1 MADASG
7 SRPDVGYTFGYY
19 RELAPGL
26 IDFALLLAGQAPP
39 ARGPMRYLELGF
51 GQGVSAN
58 IHAAAS
64 PGEYWGEDFNPAH
77 AGNAAA
83 LAAASGAKATFT
95 DESFADFA
103 ARTDLPEFDYIV
115 LHGIWSWTPA
125 PAHAVILDLVRRR
138 LKPGGVVYVSYNCQ
152 PGWTEVLPLRHL
164 MALVAETDA
173 AEGEAAPA
181 AIDQAFAFA
190 DKLHSVGA
198 GFFAAHPAA
207 KRRLDAIARLS
218 RSHLAHDHFNPTWSP
233 AYFAEVQAAFA
244 GAGLSYAGT
253 ASVLDQVEELNL
265 TPEQSDLLA
274 EFPEPLK
281 RESIR
286 DFLVHQTFRR
296 DLYRREAAPLAP
308 QERGER
314 LARQR
319 IALTVDPAAI
329 VWDAPGEG
337 EEVALTEALYAP
349 IVAALDADGGA
360 PKPVGALFADPA
372 VARLPPSL
380 VLDAVAVLVGSGRA
394 HPAQSELAVEAARPA
409 CRRLNAA
416 LVERARASG
425 EIRHLASP
433 VIGAGVRVP
442 RLEQLFLAARAGGAA
457 EPAAWAG
464 EVDAVFKAQ
473 GLAVTKDGRPL
484 DDDAESLAELTRLA
498 GDFAARR
505 LPLLVRLG
513 VAEPLSG
520 QASQN

>member
-19 RELAPGL
+19 RELSPGL

-39 ARGPMRYLELGF
+39 SRGEMRYLELGF

-58 IHAAAS
+58 IHAAAC
-64 PGEYWGEDFNPAH
+64 PGDYWGEDFNPDHAAH
-77 AGNAAA
+77 AIG
-83 LAAASGAKATFT
+83 LAKASGAKATFT
-95 DESFADFA
+95 DQSFADFA
-103 ARTDLPEFDYIV
+103 ARKDLPDFDYIV
-115 LHGIWSWTPA
+115 LHGIWSWTPEA
-125 PAHAVILDLVRRR
+125 AHAAILDLVRRR
-138 LKPGGVVYVSYNCQ
+138 LKPGGVVYVSYNAQ
-152 PGWTEVLPLRHL
+152 PGWTEMLPLRHL
-164 MALVAETDA
+164 MALVAGTDA
-173 AEGEAAPA
+173 AQGEAAPA
-181 AIDQAFAFA
+181 AIDAAFDFA
-190 DKLHSVGA
+190 DRLSAVGA

-207 KRRLDAIARLS
+207 KRRLDAISRLS
-218 RSHLAHDHFNPTWSP
+218 RSHLAHDHFNPTWAP
-233 AYFAEVQAAFA
+233 AYFADVADAFA
-244 GAGLSYAGT
+244 DAGLSFAAT

-274 EFPEPLK
+274 EYPDLLK

-296 DLYRREAAPLAP
+296 DLYRRDGAVLTP

-329 VWDAPGEG
+329 VWDAAGEG
-337 EEVALTEALYAP
+337 EEVALSEPLYAP
-349 IVAALDADGGA
+349 ILAALDADGGG
-360 PKPVGALFADPA
+360 PKSIGALFADPG

-394 HPAQSELAVEAARPA
+394 HPAQSDLAIEAARPA

-416 LVERARASG
+416 LTQAARASG
-425 EIRHLASP
+425 DIRHLASP

-442 RLEQLFLAARAGGAA
+442 RLEQLFLNARAGGGAD
-457 EPAAWAG
+457 PAAWAS

-484 DDDAESLAELTRLA
+484 DDAAESLVELTRLA
-498 GDFAARR
+498 AEFAARR

-513 VAEPLSG
+513 VAEALSG